1 MTWLVGLSLRLKLWG
16 LAIGAVLLALGGL
29 WAAWRVARADA
40 RKAEARGAAL
50 LAARKAQM
58 DIITRTTGLREK
70 QRQLREQLAKRTQ
83 RDAFQDQGWGP

>member
-1 MTWLVGLSLRLKLWG
+1 MTWLATLSLRLKLWG

-40 RKAEARGAAL
+40 KRAEARGAAL
-50 LAARKAQM
+50 LAARRAQM
-58 DIITRTTGLREK
+58 TVITKTTALREK
-70 QRQLREQLAKRTQ
+70 QRQLRETLAKRTE

>member
-1 MTWLVGLSLRLKLWG
+1 MTWLATLSLRLKLWG

-50 LAARKAQM
+50 LAARRAQM
-58 DIITRTTGLREK
+58 TIITKTTGLREK
-70 QRQLREQLAKRTQ
+70 QRQLREALAKRAE